1 MTTKSKAAA
10 PLDHPRERGPDPE
23 DPRCSPKCWPCFN
36 KHGSFETGS
45 NSHGLWKHCGICGL
59 RTSYVPR
66 VNSLGKNVQKL
77 DMKLVANVMNQLE
90 MDLRPQGK
98 LPNRALFELL
108 LELVETGQK
117 ISGLKYQLM
126 HLEEQAMAL
135 EHRYQKTLK
144 MDPSAS
150 STKEMLVKKE
160 ETELMGYLTEEEK
173 AKILSVVEER
183 KNKEAAQIDDPDAE
197 FVTPQRGTMP

>member
-1 MTTKSKAAA
+1 VS
-10 PLDHPRERGPDPE
+10 
-23 DPRCSPKCWPCFN
+23 
-36 KHGSFETGS
+36 
-45 NSHGLWKHCGICGL
+45 
-59 RTSYVPR
+59 
-66 VNSLGKNVQKL
+66 SLGKNVQKL